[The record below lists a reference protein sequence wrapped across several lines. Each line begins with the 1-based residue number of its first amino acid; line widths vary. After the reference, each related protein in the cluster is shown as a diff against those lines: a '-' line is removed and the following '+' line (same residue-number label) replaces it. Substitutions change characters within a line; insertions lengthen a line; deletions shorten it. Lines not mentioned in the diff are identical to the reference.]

1 MNAVTTAVQA
11 ATREWSPYQAALFNW
26 VDNGAGNVIVVAVAG
41 SGKTTTGVEMCKR
54 SRGTSIYLSFNKP
67 IATELQARGVN
78 GRTFHS
84 LCYSPVLKARGL
96 SSVESN
102 KLSML
107 IRENFSDKQRRGYGQ
122 FITRLVGLARN
133 AGLGAGLMDNTT
145 DNWLDLANHHDL
157 EPDADTGT
165 TMAEGIELA
174 QELLAVSNDSDMVD
188 FDDLLYYAV
197 KDGISLPKFEWVY
210 LDEAQDTNAIQR
222 AILRKLMK
230 PHTRLVAV
238 GDPCQAIYGFRGAD
252 SDSMDLLKAEFGCV
266 EMPLTV
272 TYRCAKAIVE
282 FAQEWMPLIEAA
294 PGAPDGAVTECGDEW
309 GHAIFGDNDLVV
321 CRTTRPLIA
330 LAYSLIKNRRRAH
343 VMGREIGQGLR
354 KLVEKMKAHGIDALL
369 EKLAVFT
376 TREVEKAVAA
386 DNQAKAEAIRDKSAC
401 VVCIAE
407 GLDENDRT
415 IPALIRAIDE
425 IFSESTGGVTLAT
438 IHKSK
443 GLEANRVFW
452 LNSSKCPAAWA
463 RQEWQVDQEH
473 NLCGVAAT
481 RAKTELVLIEEK
493 E

>member
-1 MNAVTTAVQA
+1 
-11 ATREWSPYQAALFNW
+11 
-26 VDNGAGNVIVVAVAG
+26 
-41 SGKTTTGVEMCKR
+41 
-54 SRGTSIYLSFNKP
+54 
-67 IATELQARGVN
+67 
-78 GRTFHS
+78 
-84 LCYSPVLKARGL
+84 
-96 SSVESN
+96 
-102 KLSML
+102 
-107 IRENFSDKQRRGYGQ
+107 
-122 FITRLVGLARN
+122 
-133 AGLGAGLMDNTT
+133 
-145 DNWLDLANHHDL
+145 
-157 EPDADTGT
+157 
-165 TMAEGIELA
+165 
-174 QELLAVSNDSDMVD
+174 MVD